1 MTRDEI
7 LGAMTSFLSVI
18 ERSLR
23 PEHREVV
30 LREAL
35 DRLAL
40 ASHFAEAP
48 LDGRSASWSPPHP
61 ADDSLRARIAPLF
74 PGLGYYNVASELAE
88 RVGESPLVVGD
99 ALDDLVDIVKD
110 IQAVVTCWETA
121 GEAEALWLFR
131 FGFTSHWGTHLRSLQ
146 LYLHARAHGLS

>member
-1 MTRDEI
+1 M
-7 LGAMTSFLSVI
+7 L
-18 ERSLR
+18 ERSLS
-23 PEHREVV
+23 PEHREVM

-40 ASHFAEAP
+40 ASHFAEVP
-48 LDGRSASWSPPHP
+48 LDTSSSRWSPPAP
-61 ADDSLRARIAPLF
+61 ADDGLRARIGPLF
-74 PGLGYYNVASELAE
+74 PGLGYYNVASDIAE
-88 RVGESPLVVGD
+88 RVGESSLVVGD

-131 FGFTSHWGTHLRSLQ
+131 FGFTSHWGMHLRSLQ
-146 LYLHARAHGLS
+146 LYLHERAHGLS